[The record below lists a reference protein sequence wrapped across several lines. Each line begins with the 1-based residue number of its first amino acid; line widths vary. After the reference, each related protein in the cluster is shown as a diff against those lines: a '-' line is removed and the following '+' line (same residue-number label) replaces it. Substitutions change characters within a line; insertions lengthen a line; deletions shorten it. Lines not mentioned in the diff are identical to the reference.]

1 MEMFQPVCRIT
12 TSACVTQVMHRDPSK
27 AIDSLRS
34 DAINSEQS
42 ASPTRA
48 GRASTIPQWSRRH
61 AVRSTCILM
70 AG

>member
-1 MEMFQPVCRIT
+1 MFQPVCLIA
-12 TSACVTQVMHRDPSK
+12 TSVYVTQVMHQGALN

-42 ASPTRA
+42 ASPSRA
-48 GRASTIPQWSRRH
+48 ARASTIPQWSRRH
-61 AVRSTCILM
+61 AEPSSCILM